1 MRRWWLVPVAIATV
15 AHAAVGQTDRLRRG
29 AHVRLHAPAVADTI
43 FTGWVQS
50 RHADTIVVRT
60 SGPRTPEYVVL
71 LSTVRSVEVARKERM
86 RPALIGGAI
95 GAALG
100 YPAYRYFFNC
110 IDILND
116 PNGGCHK
123 IRGSGVAA
131 SIAGLAVLGAGTGAL
146 VGMERWERIPLQPV
160 VVWTGG
166 RPQSVIGGHF
176 RF

>member
-1 MRRWWLVPVAIATV
+1 MRSWCLIPVAIATL
-15 AHAAVGQTDRLRRG
+15 AQPATGQMDRLRRG

-43 FTGWVQS
+43 FTAWVQS
-50 RHADTIVVRT
+50 RHADTIVVRI
-60 SGPRTPEYVVL
+60 SGPRTPEYVVPL
-71 LSTVRSVEVARKERM
+71 ATVWSVEVARKERM

-100 YPAYRYFFNC
+100 YPAYRYIFNC
-110 IDILND
+110 VDISNN
-116 PNGGCHK
+116 PNAGCHK
-123 IRGSGVAA
+123 IQGSGVAG

-146 VGMERWERIPLQPV
+146 IGMDRWERIPLQPV

-166 RPQSVIGGHF
+166 RPQSFLSGQV